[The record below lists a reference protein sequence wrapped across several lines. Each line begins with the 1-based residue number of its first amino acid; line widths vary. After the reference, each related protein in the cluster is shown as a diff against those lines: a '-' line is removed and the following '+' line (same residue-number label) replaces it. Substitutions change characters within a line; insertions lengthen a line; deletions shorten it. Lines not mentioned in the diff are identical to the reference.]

1 MCKLM
6 EDMVNEEKI
15 RLAGKLILRGKD
27 TLEEIAELTG
37 LTLEKVEE
45 VAEEINPRHRKK
57 ARKE

>member
-1 MCKLM
+1 M

-45 VAEEINPRHRKK
+45 IAEEINHVS
-57 ARKE
+57 A